1 MSEIEKY
8 KKIVEG
14 LPWPYCARKLYG
26 VEIRDSQMFRGKYY
40 LYEQYTEYFVEFSSI
55 EDAEAFRKWADE
67 NLPYWDYNGVA
78 TIDPCAPDLWGVWKP
93 FIE

>member
-8 KKIVEG
+8 KKIVAG
-14 LPWPYCARKLYG
+14 LSWPYCARKLYG
-26 VEIRDSQMFRGKYY
+26 VEIRYSQMLRGKYY
-40 LYEQYTEYFVEFSSI
+40 LHELYTEYFVEFSSI

-67 NLPYWDYNGVA
+67 NLPYWDYNCVV
-78 TIDPCAPDLWGVWKP
+78 TIDPCAPDLLEVWKP